1 MVAAAKAV
9 CQFSGVRVL
18 CCQRGGSELSCGT
31 EAAELV
37 GMQARGAAVALPV
50 PVPGAGGEGKVTRGS
65 AQKGLRDRTSKCCS
79 FQVRPCLGCA
89 VCTLGCEVLCLWGL
103 VRNKRRTA
111 GGGLMVQQAGWE
123 GPRGFWQRSLQP
135 RPLGITENGGGQKRR
150 GGGEARSMQ

>member
-65 AQKGLRDRTSKCCS
+65 AQKRIAGSYVKMLQLSGQALPWLRSLHFGLRGAL
-79 FQVRPCLGCA
+79 PLGFGA
-89 VCTLGCEVLCLWGL
+89 EQKADSRWRVDG
-103 VRNKRRTA
+103 A
-111 GGGLMVQQAGWE
+111 AGW
-123 GPRGFWQRSLQP
+123 
-135 RPLGITENGGGQKRR
+135 LGG
-150 GGGEARSMQ
+150 A